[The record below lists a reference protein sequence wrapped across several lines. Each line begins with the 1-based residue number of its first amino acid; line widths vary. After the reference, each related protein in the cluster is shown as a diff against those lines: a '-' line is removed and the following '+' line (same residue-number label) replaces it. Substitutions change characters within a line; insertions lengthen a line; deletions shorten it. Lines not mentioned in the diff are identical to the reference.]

1 LGGLAREKVMDK
13 LGLPKDF
20 LAHVE
25 ALKALFHNA
34 DGEKLEQALK
44 RNDLQGACQALG
56 IDESGLEWMI
66 RPGQQFA
73 QMFSEMFP
81 DITETLRKSKQRHDK

>member
-1 LGGLAREKVMDK
+1 MDK

-25 ALKALFHNA
+25 ALKALFARA
-34 DGEKLEQALK
+34 DGKKLARALK
-44 RNDLQGACQALG
+44 RNDLQGACKALG
-56 IDESGLEWMI
+56 IDERGLEWMV

-81 DITETLRKSKQRHDK
+81 DVATTLKKSKHRKK

>member
-1 LGGLAREKVMDK
+1 MDK
-13 LGLPKDF
+13 LAFPKDF

-25 ALKALFHNA
+25 ALKALFSKA
-34 DGEKLEQALK
+34 DGEKLEEALK

-56 IDESGLEWMI
+56 IDERGLEWMV

-81 DITETLRKSKQRHDK
+81 DVAATLRKSKQQRDK